1 MKLSGV
7 NLSDGIALV
16 SRHLFHGLS
25 LYATLMIH
33 NSSDK
38 YKVPEEKERIEN
50 AAKYVAE
57 R

>member
-7 NLSDGIALV
+7 NLYDGIALV